1 MTLHQI
7 ETSTTHL
14 HLPAAATAD
23 ICDANPNARVL
34 QSWFFGFGGND
45 RCAGR
50 VEIVSTRDD
59 NSLVKKA
66 LQEPGAGRVLLID
79 NRASST
85 CAMLGGGLAQL
96 AVDNGWAGI
105 VVNGAVRDTAE
116 LKEIPLA
123 VFALAACPRKSI
135 NRGTGERNRPVR
147 VGGER
152 ITPGD
157 FLVADAD
164 GVVLL
169 ASWTTMG
176 EAK

>member
-34 QSWFFGFGGND
+34 QSWFFSFGGED

-50 VEIVSTRDD
+50 VVCVSTRDD
-59 NSLVKKA
+59 NSLVKKV

-79 NRASST
+79 NQASST
-85 CAMLGGGLAQL
+85 CAMLGGGLARL
-96 AVDNGWAGI
+96 AVDNGWAGVI
-105 VVNGAVRDTAE
+105 VNGAVRDTAE
-116 LKEIPLA
+116 LKVTPLA
-123 VFALAACPRKSI
+123 VFALATCPRKSI
-135 NRGTGERNRPVR
+135 NRGIGERNRSVR
-147 VGGER
+147 IGGER
-152 ITPGD
+152 VTPDD

-176 EAK
+176 DEK

>member
-1 MTLHQI
+1 MTLQEI

-23 ICDANPNARVL
+23 ICDANPGARVL
-34 QSWFFGFGGND
+34 QSWFFSFGGKK

-59 NSLVKKA
+59 NSLVKKVLSEA
-66 LQEPGAGRVLLID
+66 GAGRVLLID
-79 NRASST
+79 NQASNT
-85 CAMLGGGLAQL
+85 CAMIGGGLAQL

-105 VVNGAVRDTAE
+105 VVNGAVRDITE
-116 LKEIPLA
+116 LSETPIA
-123 VFALAACPRKSI
+123 VFALASCPRKSV
-135 NRGTGERNRPVR
+135 NRGIGERSRPVR

-152 ITPGD
+152 ITRDD

-169 ASWTTMG
+169 ASWTAMG
-176 EAK
+176 DSR

>member
-1 MTLHQI
+1 MTVHQI

-14 HLPAAATAD
+14 HMPTAATAD
-23 ICDANPNARVL
+23 ICDANPGSIVL
-34 QSWFFGFGGND
+34 QSWFHSFGGKS

-59 NSLVKKA
+59 NSLVKKV

-79 NRASST
+79 NKSSCT

-96 AVDNGWAGI
+96 AVDNAWVGV
-105 VVNGAVRDTAE
+105 VVNGAVRDCAE
-116 LKEIPLA
+116 LKDIPLA
-123 VFALAACPRKSI
+123 VFALASNPRRSI
-135 NRGTGERNRPVR
+135 NRGTGKRNQPVR

-152 ITPGD
+152 VSPGD

-169 ASWTTMG
+169 TSWKTVGGT
-176 EAK
+176 K

>member
-23 ICDANPNARVL
+23 ICDVNPNARVL
-34 QSWFFGFGGND
+34 QSWFFSFGGKD

-59 NSLVKKA
+59 NSPVRKV

-79 NRASST
+79 NQASST
-85 CAMLGGGLAQL
+85 CSMLGGGLAQQ

-105 VVNGAVRDTAE
+105 IVNGAVRDTAE
-116 LKEIPLA
+116 LKKIPLA
-123 VFALAACPRKSI
+123 VFALATCPRKSM
-135 NRGTGERNRPVR
+135 NRGIGERSRPVR

-152 ITPGD
+152 ITPDD

-176 EAK
+176 EAR